1 MLQPAIHHAIEELQ
15 ARGAEHI
22 VLVASS
28 NDVILDLTV
37 RTLWEL
43 AHTWASTALQKHS
56 LRLIT
61 PDEQELI
68 ISELWHQLEPS
79 LSEKAKASLG
89 SGAGLLTA
97 LTATISELRLFG
109 INSENLAHESFLV
122 KDRGIIIGQLLTGY
136 ENHLHKHKL
145 VDPARLAQL
154 AMDEVLENGI
164 EQHLIIASRLT
175 GPTTLLS
182 LLDQVPDDH
191 KIDLRQASETAMP
204 LLDSITDAGRLRY
217 LKSPQSAPPALK
229 DGTLTMYRALSPEFE
244 VRAVLGKLLQN
255 NIPFDQAEVLYT
267 EDEVYPSL
275 FFQIMAATQPGQKP
289 ALTFRGGI
297 PVRWTRPG
305 KALLFWL
312 DWLSN
317 HYTITPLVEAVQQG
331 VLKLPTYIKPLEWFS
346 LIRSLPSHST
356 AGAWQQFFAKQ
367 RAESRLPANHQEAM
381 DWLADMMLSM
391 IAGWDKA
398 SSAADHMKI
407 ALRWLKNFVAITD
420 EWDKQT
426 AQLLEHHLSVH
437 QLSRSATKESILYR
451 LSAWAN
457 EARLPPEPMKPGTLA
472 LTPLSRME
480 SLQRPHTF
488 CIGLCEDWYPTMPVR
503 TSLLTDRERKNI
515 SPELQEQSIREVMQR
530 QEAGIIEL
538 LGQLPGNVVFTYP
551 CADQLD
557 DRERFPS
564 QLFLRIF
571 RLTAELP
578 EGDLQE
584 CESWLEAP
592 LGPET
597 NWCRLTELE
606 SWLNRWP
613 SQPYTD
619 ALFKNDFLW
628 LCRGAYAGKQR
639 RSYRFTEHDGH
650 VQEAGSEFD
659 TKSMEHVY
667 SAHSLQRYARCPQLF
682 FLQDVLKVKT
692 LDDRQPEAGHWLH
705 PLIRGEILH
714 AVFHQYHLQ
723 LLKQKRTPNK
733 EKDRTVLNKLLQAE
747 LAKVE
752 SELPPVTQH
761 IRLVEVQE
769 LEETLNIFLGEE
781 AQWTESYQPR
791 HFEVTIGSRSEEIA
805 SDLDSPSPINVRLP
819 SGRSILMQGR
829 VDRIDEITGSDGKE
843 FFIWDYKTGKM
854 REYLGSQARRTG
866 QLLQPL
872 LYLEMVERRLREK
885 IGADA
890 RVMGAGYFFP
900 GQRGGQGDRLQWSA
914 EDLRKDSNVLDTMLD
929 LLQAGIFLATD
940 QPDTCKHCSYFD
952 ACEVPEV
959 NRQAGNKQKQI
970 QNGELVQLRQF
981 RKAP

>member
-1 MLQPAIHHAIEELQ
+1 MLLHAIRQAFEELQ
-15 ARGAEHI
+15 AQSAEHI

-28 NDVILDLTV
+28 RDVSPDIPT

-43 AHTWASTALQKHS
+43 AHTWASPALKKYA
-56 LRLIT
+56 LRLIS

-68 ISELWHQLEPS
+68 ISELWHQLEPG
-79 LSEKAKASLG
+79 LSDKAKSSLG
-89 SGAGLLTA
+89 AGAGLLAA
-97 LTATISELRLFG
+97 LVSTLSELRLFG
-109 INSENLAHESFLV
+109 ITSENLAHESFV
-122 KDRGIIIGQLLTGY
+122 VRDRGIIIGELLTGY
-136 ENHLHKHKL
+136 ENSLHKHKL

-164 EQHLIIASRLT
+164 PQHLIIASRIS

-182 LLDQVPDDH
+182 LLDQVADDR
-191 KIDLRQASETAMP
+191 KIDLRQLTNSDLP
-204 LLDSITDAGRLRY
+204 LLDGITDAGRLRY

-229 DGTLTMYRALSPEFE
+229 DGTLTMYRALSPEYE

-267 EDEVYPSL
+267 EEEVYPPL
-275 FFQIMAATQPGQKP
+275 IHQIMAATQPGQQP

-305 KALLFWL
+305 KALQFWL

-317 HYTITPLVEAVQQG
+317 HYSITPLVEAVQQG
-331 VLKLPTYIKPLEWFS
+331 VLKLPALIEPLEWFS
-346 LIRSLPSHST
+346 LMRSIPNQST
-356 AGAWQQFFAKQ
+356 AEAWQQFFAQQ
-367 RAESRLPANHQEAM
+367 RAESRLPTHHQEAM
-381 DWLADMMLSM
+381 DWLADMMLSL

-407 ALRWLKNFVAITD
+407 ALRWLRNYIAITD
-420 EWDKQT
+420 DWDKHA
-426 AQLLEHHLSVH
+426 AQLLEHHLTVQQQAST
-437 QLSRSATKESILYR
+437 ATKESILYR
-451 LSAWAN
+451 LYSWVS
-457 EARLPPEPMKPGTLA
+457 ETRLPPEFMKPGTLA

-488 CIGLCEDWYPTMPVR
+488 CIGLSEDWYPTMPAR

-515 SPELQEQSIREVMQR
+515 SPELQEQSIREIMQR
-530 QEAGIIEL
+530 QEAGVVEL

-597 NWCRLTELE
+597 SWCRLTETE

-613 SQPYTD
+613 SQPYID
-619 ALFKNDFLW
+619 ALFKHDFLW
-628 LCRGAYAGKQR
+628 LCRGAYAAKQR

-682 FLQDVLKVKT
+682 YLQDVLKVKT
-692 LDDRQPEAGHWLH
+692 LDDRQPEAGRWLH
-705 PLIRGEILH
+705 PLMRGEILH

-733 EKDRTVLNKLLQAE
+733 DKDRTVLNKLLQVE

-752 SELPPVTQH
+752 STLPPVTQH
-761 IRLVEVQE
+761 VRQAEVQE
-769 LEETLNIFLGEE
+769 LEDTLTIFLGEE
-781 AQWTESYQPR
+781 AQWSEHYQPR
-791 HFEVTIGSRSEEIA
+791 YFEVTLGSKSEEIA
-805 SDLDSPSPINVRLP
+805 SDLDSESPINIKLP

-829 VDRIDEITGSDGKE
+829 VDRIDEITGSEGKE

-854 REYLGSQARRTG
+854 REYMGSQARRAG

-872 LYLEMVERRLREK
+872 LYLEMVEKRLREI

-890 RVMGAGYFFP
+890 KISGAGYFFP

-914 EDLRKDSNVLDTMLD
+914 SDLRQDSKVLDTMLD

-940 QPDTCKHCSYFD
+940 QPDTCKHCAFID
-952 ACEVPEV
+952 ACDVPEV
-959 NRQAGNKQKQI
+959 NRQASNKQKQH